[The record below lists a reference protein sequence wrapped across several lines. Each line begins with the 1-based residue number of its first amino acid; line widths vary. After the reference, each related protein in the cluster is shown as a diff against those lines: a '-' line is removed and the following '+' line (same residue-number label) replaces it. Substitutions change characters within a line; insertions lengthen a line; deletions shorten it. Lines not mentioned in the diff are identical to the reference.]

1 MKPITEYQ
9 DYRRYMQEFY
19 EEEKRNSA
27 FTWREFA
34 RLSGFVSP
42 TYLKLVCEGK
52 TRLKNDGVDRTARA
66 MGLFGYEVDY
76 FRAMV
81 RYAHA
86 KTDYDRKKAYD
97 EMLCIAKENKVKV
110 VDGDAFAYFESWKN
124 PVVRELA
131 PVMPG
136 ATPGDIAKLCCQDVS
151 AGEVRESLDFMTKV
165 SLLKKDRNGCYSQ
178 TDKALRGDSE
188 VMPVAIRSMHR
199 DMAKFA
205 VAAVDDF
212 AISDRNFQGVTMG
225 VDRETYEQI
234 TRELDAFR
242 RRIVTIANSSKKVKQ
257 VYRLNLQLFPL
268 SWPVPEETDA

>member
-1 MKPITEYQ
+1 MVPI
-9 DYRRYMQEFY
+9 RRSSPQLV
-19 EEEKRNSA
+19 SA
-27 FTWREFA
+27 SSRI
-34 RLSGFVSP
+34 GQIDGH
-42 TYLKLVCEGK
+42 LVFHTVNGD
-52 TRLKNDGVDRTARA
+52 RFGSRINGIVIIVND
-66 MGLFGYEVDY
+66 
-76 FRAMV
+76 
-81 RYAHA
+81 
-86 KTDYDRKKAYD
+86 
-97 EMLCIAKENKVKV
+97 IIIIII
-110 VDGDAFAYFESWKN
+110 
-124 PVVRELA
+124 
-131 PVMPG
+131 
-136 ATPGDIAKLCCQDVS
+136 PGDIAKLCCQGVS
-151 AGEVRESLDFMTKV
+151 AGDVRESLDFMTKAG
-165 SLLKKDRNGCYSQ
+165 LLKKDRKGNYTQ

>member
-1 MKPITEYQ
+1 
-9 DYRRYMQEFY
+9 
-19 EEEKRNSA
+19 
-27 FTWREFA
+27 
-34 RLSGFVSP
+34 
-42 TYLKLVCEGK
+42 
-52 TRLKNDGVDRTARA
+52 
-66 MGLFGYEVDY
+66 
-76 FRAMV
+76 
-81 RYAHA
+81 
-86 KTDYDRKKAYD
+86 
-97 EMLCIAKENKVKV
+97 
-110 VDGDAFAYFESWKN
+110 
-124 PVVRELA
+124 
-131 PVMPG
+131 
-136 ATPGDIAKLCCQDVS
+136 
-151 AGEVRESLDFMTKV
+151 MTKV

>member
-66 MGLFGYEVDY
+66 MGLVGYEVDY

-86 KTDYDRKKAYD
+86 KTDYDRKRAYD
-97 EMLCIAKENKVKV
+97 EMLGIAKENRVKV

-136 ATPGDIAKLCCQDVS
+136 AKPGDIAKRCCQEIS

-165 SLLKKDRNGCYSQ
+165 SLLKKDRNGNYSQ
-178 TDKALRGDSE
+178 TDKALKGDSE

-225 VDRETYEQI
+225 IDRETYEQI
-234 TRELDAFR
+234 TREMDAFR

>member
-66 MGLFGYEVDY
+66 MGLVGYEVDY

-86 KTDYDRKKAYD
+86 KTDYDRKRAYD
-97 EMLCIAKENKVKV
+97 EMLGIAKENRVKV

-136 ATPGDIAKLCCQDVS
+136 AKPGDIAKRCCQEIS

-165 SLLKKDRNGCYSQ
+165 SLLKKDRNGNYSQ
-178 TDKALRGDSE
+178 TDKALKGDSE

-225 VDRETYEQI
+225 IDRETYEQI
-234 TRELDAFR
+234 TREMDAFR

-268 SWPVPEETDA
+268 SWPTSEENDA

>member
-97 EMLCIAKENKVKV
+97 EMLGIAKENKVKV

-136 ATPGDIAKLCCQDVS
+136 AKPGDIAKRCCQEIS

-165 SLLKKDRNGCYSQ
+165 SLLKKDRNGCYTQ

-234 TRELDAFR
+234 IREMDAFR

-268 SWPVPEETDA
+268 SWPVPEENDA